1 MFRQLTPYMR
11 KYWWAMVIAPA
22 TIIIEVLVEI
32 RIPILMAG
40 IVDQGIPGKDIGYVM
55 KTGAVM
61 VLMALLSLVL
71 GTVSSRFASIAGM
84 GFGSE
89 IRRGLFN
96 KVQEYSF
103 SNIDKFGTASLV
115 TRLTTDVS
123 NVQMAFMMVVRM
135 IVRAPVMLVS
145 ATVMAYYI
153 NSSLV
158 TVFLAA
164 IPFLA
169 VMLAII
175 AVTAFPRF
183 QAMLKKYDVM
193 NGSVQENLISIRVVK
208 AFVRSGYE
216 KEKFK
221 NANDRLMKAS
231 VRAEKILQFNMPIM
245 QLTMYACIV
254 AIMWYGGG
262 MIMAGSMKTG
272 ELISFISYVT
282 QILMQLMMLSMIFVS
297 VVMSRASAGRIAE
310 VLSEKPDIAD
320 SGSGKDPAVKDGS
333 VRFEDVSFR
342 YQQSSE
348 DNILSHINLE
358 IHSGETIGII
368 GSTGS
373 AKSTLVQLIPRL
385 YDVTG
390 GRVLVSG
397 KDVRDYRIHDL
408 RDAVSMVLQKNV
420 LFSGTI
426 RDNLKWGSED
436 ASDEE
441 VEQACRAA
449 QAHDFVMSFPDGYDT
464 YLGQGGVNVSGGQ
477 KQRLCIA
484 RALLKKP
491 KILILDD
498 STSAVDTATEAKI
511 REALRLNH
519 RDITTII
526 IAQRITSVC
535 DADRIIV
542 MNEGEINAVGT
553 HEELMQSNEIY
564 REVYDSQQKGV
575 AD

>member
-1 MFRQLTPYMR
+1 MR